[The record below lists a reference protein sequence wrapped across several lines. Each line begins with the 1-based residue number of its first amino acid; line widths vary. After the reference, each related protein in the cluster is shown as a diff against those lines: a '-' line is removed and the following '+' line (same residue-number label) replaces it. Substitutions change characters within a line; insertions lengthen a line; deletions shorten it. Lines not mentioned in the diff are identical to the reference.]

1 MKKHI
6 TKFNSHKLKMDRNE
20 LAGLERD
27 AGLKEHNAQK
37 VRAGHVN
44 ESEEAFCERAEKMMR
59 EKWMEVAKPVT
70 GCDSYEEMRASVNAE
85 LGRQFPM

>member
-6 TKFNSHKLKMDRNE
+6 TKFDAHKLKIVMNE

-44 ESEEAFCERAEKMMR
+44 ESKEAFSERAEKMMR
-59 EKWMEVAKPVT
+59 EKWMEVAKPVA
-70 GCDSYEEMRASVNAE
+70 GFNSYEEMRASVNAE